1 MPPRAR
7 PWLPS
12 FFHLRAP
19 GSPAST
25 VTSSAVLSW
34 SSRAPP
40 RPSFAAVA
48 HGHRCRGCRGRLCAW
63 PGLTS
68 PPLAELSGP
77 MSVRKPLGAHCR
89 FWILLAKL
97 ANPRS
102 RCRRRGCRGRRWL
115 TWSALHRQ
123 SSSEFGPPTGAAGH
137 VDAPGPLLRR
147 WRSPRRPESRAPA
160 NCSVSG
166 RGMKLMDFAL
176 KFEKRGGPNCEVSD
190 SCE

>member
-1 MPPRAR
+1 MAGWPSSPTPHSRCPRAS
-7 PWLPS
+7 LCPS
-12 FFHLRAP
+12 ACATGSTALSLALRA
-19 GSPAST
+19 
-25 VTSSAVLSW
+25 TS
-34 SSRAPP
+34 
-40 RPSFAAVA
+40 RPFFAAVA
-48 HGHRCRGCRGRLCAW
+48 RCHRCRGRRGRLCAW
-63 PGLTS
+63 PGRSGPSQDMQDGPTS
-68 PPLAELSGP
+68 PLCS
-77 MSVRKPLGAHCR
+77 LGARPPPFAAVENHGGR
-89 FWILLAKL
+89 K
-97 ANPRS
+97 S
-102 RCRRRGCRGRRWL
+102 ERRRGCRSRRWL